1 MKIKVIG
8 IHGYGVDYG
17 CLDCFSRFENYE
29 CSMEDFGKI
38 IYQILQTHPFTEY
51 RIEYN
56 TDTSAGHPIRMM
68 I

>member
-17 CLDCFSRFENYE
+17 CTDCCSWFEQYE
-29 CSMEDFGKI
+29 CSFQHFGTVL
-38 IYQILQTHPFTEY
+38 YQILQKHPFTEY

-56 TDTSAGHPIRMM
+56 FPKSV
-68 I
+68 